1 MAPTFIWFDLG
12 YTLLYNTREGHYREV
27 LAENGFSV
35 TEEDLER
42 AFHVVDKLFMREYP
56 HVFGRDADSY
66 MPWFLGV
73 LNHRLGIRLDLC
85 RAWHRLRELRHS
97 SPRHWVPFPCVRD
110 ALADLKGRG
119 LRLGVITNWDLSARP
134 LLEREGLA
142 GFFEQVVVSSEEGVE
157 KPDPRIFEAA
167 LARAGVRA
175 EECLYVG
182 DNYYD
187 DAVGAR
193 GVGMGALIVNRFGA
207 LGVEEITDVPIIADV
222 SQVARYVG

>member
-1 MAPTFIWFDLG
+1 MTPTFIWFDLG
-12 YTLLYNTREGHYREV
+12 YTLLYNTREDHYREV
-27 LAENGFSV
+27 LSENGRAV
-35 TEEDLER
+35 TREELEH

-73 LNHRLGIRLDLC
+73 LNHELGVRMDLC
-85 RAWHRLRELRHS
+85 AAWHRLRDLRHA
-97 SPRHWVPFPCVRD
+97 SPRHWVPFPCARD
-110 ALADLKGRG
+110 ALADLKSRG

-142 GFFEQVVVSSEEGVE
+142 PFFEQIVVSSEEGVE

-175 EECLYVG
+175 ADCIYVG

-187 DAVGAR
+187 DAVGAL
-193 GVGMGALIVNRFGA
+193 GVGMAALIVNRFGT
-207 LGVEEITDVPIIADV
+207 LGVEEITDVPLISDI
-222 SQVARYVG
+222 SQVADYLG

>member
-1 MAPTFIWFDLG
+1 LAPTFIWFDLG
-12 YTLLYNTREGHYREV
+12 YTLLYNTREEHYRTV
-27 LAENGFSV
+27 LAEYGV
-35 TEEDLER
+35 EVLHEDLEK

-97 SPRHWVPFPCVRD
+97 SPRHWVPFPCAHA
-110 ALADLKGRG
+110 ALEGLKARG
-119 LRLGVITNWDLSARP
+119 LRLGVITNWDHSARH

-142 GFFEQVVVSSEEGVE
+142 GFFEQVVVSCEVGAE

-167 LARAGVRA
+167 LARGGVRA
-175 EECLYVG
+175 AECLYVG

-193 GVGMGALIVNRFGA
+193 GVGMGALVVNRFGT
-207 LGVEEITDVPIIADV
+207 LGVEEIADVPIIPDI